1 MKTSSEFIPSALSG
15 RNRRLLNEWR
25 LLEERLQHRSDIVC
39 RVSATNA
46 QQLPVGYV
54 VDYYIHSICT
64 VEQVDRM
71 DDPTLTHTPVFADH
85 FVMQIDIPDQY
96 PCVDAPP
103 ALRFLTTDA
112 QGHDIPHP
120 WHPNIRFFG
129 DMAGRVCIN
138 MVDTYTDL
146 VWGVQ
151 RVAQYLRYDI
161 YHALS
166 EPPYPEDMKV
176 AIWVLREAEPNGW
189 LAFSHQQSENSK

>member
-15 RNRRLLNEWR
+15 RNRRLWHEWR
-25 LLEERLQHRSDIVC
+25 QLEEGLHGRSDIVC

-46 QQLPVGYV
+46 QQLPIGYTV
-54 VDYYIHSICT
+54 AYHLHSICG
-64 VEQVDRM
+64 VEHVERM
-71 DDPTLTHTPVFADH
+71 DDPTVTHCPVFADN
-85 FVMQIDIPDQY
+85 FVMQIDLPDQY

-103 ALRFLTTDA
+103 AFHFLTTDA
-112 QGHDIPHP
+112 DGNDIPHP
-120 WHPNIRFFG
+120 WHPNIRYFG

-138 MVDTYTDL
+138 MADTYTDL

-151 RVAQYLRYDI
+151 RVAQYLRYDV
-161 YHALS
+161 YHAVS

-189 LAFSHQQSENSK
+189 LAFSRQELHKCK